1 MDSYTE
7 ITSEIDIE
15 DECEYSIKID
25 IQNVL
30 NRYQGQYNRQTNRII
45 SKIIYLDYLTGP
57 YKFIGKNLFE
67 LDMYYPREVHMFQN
81 EINPEITLCILIS
94 ENNNTH
100 LVFGKKDITN
110 LNTHLDDYS
119 NPIELC
125 NITCNIIK
133 HCNNEYILK

>member
-45 SKIIYLDYLTGP
+45 GKIIYLHYLTGS
-57 YKFIGKNLFE
+57 YKFIGKNLFG

-100 LVFGKKDITN
+100 LVLGKKDITN

-133 HCNNEYILK
+133 HYNNEYILK